1 MNFHDIL
8 DIILPII
15 TLIAIIGITVKSF
28 LSSSTRAGI
37 SLAVYIILITAYNWY
52 TEQNLKLYTY
62 ILDSLDDKNLWWWS
76 FCLLIF
82 IIQYFMLFDYSIKDM
97 KRQFSGS
104 SFVMCISLCL
114 ICNLLLSIS
123 TLSCNLPST
132 LPIREIIDN
141 LKNPAYSSL
150 VMCAIFLVT
159 YSIIFILRQF
169 FPL

>member
-28 LSSSTRAGI
+28 LSSSARAGI
-37 SLAVYIILITAYNWY
+37 SLAVYIILITAYNLY
-52 TEQNLKLYTY
+52 TEQNKNLNLYTY
-62 ILDSLDDKNLWWWS
+62 ILDSLNEKKLWWWS

-82 IIQYFMLFDYSIKDM
+82 IIQYFMLFDYAIKNM
-97 KRQFSGS
+97 SRQFSGI

-123 TLSCNLPST
+123 TLTSALPD
-132 LPIREIIDN
+132 RNIID
-141 LKNPAYSSL
+141 LINPGYSTL
-150 VMCAIFLVT
+150 VMCVIFLIT
-159 YSIIFILRQF
+159 YFTIFILRQF